1 MINFTLS
8 NLLVHA
14 IIISITLPIF
24 HILLLF
30 LFKEKGE
37 NKIAQLLLGSIV
49 LNIVLFFSSINYTSL
64 DTVVYRNYGF
74 YDGILYLGFIYIG
87 YCQFYS
93 LLRRGFTIRLL
104 IDIYFS
110 EKKITRE
117 ELASSYSGGRGLEW
131 LLKKRL
137 SGLEKFRLVKINNTD
152 IKLTNNFG
160 IKLSKILL
168 FISKIFGIKFAG

>member
-104 IDIYFS
+104 LDIYFS

-137 SGLEKFRLVKINNTD
+137 SGLEKFRLLKVKD
-152 IKLTNNFG
+152 KKVQF
-160 IKLSKILL
+160 
-168 FISKIFGIKFAG
+168 

>member
-49 LNIVLFFSSINYTSL
+49 LNIVLFFSSINYT
-64 DTVVYRNYGF
+64 
-74 YDGILYLGFIYIG
+74 
-87 YCQFYS
+87 
-93 LLRRGFTIRLL
+93 
-104 IDIYFS
+104 
-110 EKKITRE
+110 
-117 ELASSYSGGRGLEW
+117 
-131 LLKKRL
+131 
-137 SGLEKFRLVKINNTD
+137 
-152 IKLTNNFG
+152 
-160 IKLSKILL
+160 
-168 FISKIFGIKFAG
+168 

>member
-137 SGLEKFRLVKINNTD
+137 SGLEKFRLLKVKD
-152 IKLTNNFG
+152 KKVQFTNKCQIFFSRVLSIVHKILG
-160 IKLSKILL
+160 IKLS
-168 FISKIFGIKFAG
+168 G

>member
-1 MINFTLS
+1 MINFTIS

-14 IIISITLPIF
+14 FIISITLPIF

-30 LFKEKGE
+30 LLKEKGE

-137 SGLEKFRLVKINNTD
+137 SGLEKFRLLIVKD
-152 IKLTNNFG
+152 KKVQFTNKCQILFSRVLFIVHKILG
-160 IKLSKILL
+160 IKLS
-168 FISKIFGIKFAG
+168 G

>member
-104 IDIYFS
+104 LDIYFS

-137 SGLEKFRLVKINNTD
+137 SGLEKFRLLKVKD
-152 IKLTNNFG
+152 KKVQFTNKCQILFSRVLFIVHKILG
-160 IKLSKILL
+160 IKLS
-168 FISKIFGIKFAG
+168 G